1 VIALHTL
8 HTPSLSAAAAC
19 SQARG
24 RDLGKGQVIQH
35 RERFNDLKP
44 FVWSGAVSS
53 EAYKQAVEEHEALAA
68 TAAAVSADADE
79 DDAADMLADVGA
91 LRRGLNLNV
100 AEQRTFDERGA
111 ASELLIPINPV
122 GSLNLEVFMTQLME
136 GDAAATVASAGADG
150 EKKSL
155 NVGVEKGAELLPE
168 DCPPF
173 YEELRATIAS
183 VPVLC
188 GNAEMQEALVRLEPD
203 RYFPNGVR
211 ITKSAAQKYGRE
223 LMELFSLMCKA
234 HRKSAAK
241 VRRCASLSVL
251 CPCRCACVSD
261 HSPCA
266 FLCLCR

>member
-1 VIALHTL
+1 
-8 HTPSLSAAAAC
+8 
-19 SQARG
+19 
-24 RDLGKGQVIQH
+24 
-35 RERFNDLKP
+35 
-44 FVWSGAVSS
+44 
-53 EAYKQAVEEHEALAA
+53 
-68 TAAAVSADADE
+68 
-79 DDAADMLADVGA
+79 
-91 LRRGLNLNV
+91 
-100 AEQRTFDERGA
+100 
-111 ASELLIPINPV
+111 V

-136 GDAAATVASAGADG
+136 GEAAASVASAAGDG
-150 EKKSL
+150 EKKTP

-203 RYFPNGVR
+203 TYFPNGVR

-241 VRRCASLSVL
+241 VVARLCVCVVFARAFVCGCVYVCECVGYCASVRVCVLVQPPMLFFTTRCGVFCCTDREEAGPDDCYRIQEHLRLSEREHTSPVL
-251 CPCRCACVSD
+251 PLRGVSHSHTHFSCVCCRW
-261 HSPCA
+261 
-266 FLCLCR
+266 L